1 MFAFLCVFP
10 PQQLK
15 EIFLDLKSIDGILKN
30 LFFVTPTRGL
40 LYVTDTHM
48 GNPTHNL
55 EHLSC
60 FLAGVLAL
68 GTHTLHLPAHVAE
81 RHQWAAEG
89 LAYTCYISYADQM
102 SGVGPDELL
111 MEEGNKW
118 VDELELWEDGGR
130 EGGVPPGLKE
140 GGTKGKGERDY
151 TNANSQY
158 LLRPEVSILFDGCVY
173 ETTTHC
179 EIDRPWKVS
188 SYFGRRQETSSG
200 ESGGTKYSRP
210 L

>member
-1 MFAFLCVFP
+1 
-10 PQQLK
+10 
-15 EIFLDLKSIDGILKN
+15 
-30 LFFVTPTRGL
+30 
-40 LYVTDTHM
+40 M

-81 RHQWAAEG
+81 MHQWAAEG
-89 LAYTCYISYADQM
+89 LAYTCYVSYVDQM

-140 GGTKGKGERDY
+140 GGTKGRGERDY

-158 LLRPEVSILFDGCVY
+158 LLRPEVSILFSECVLRDDRSLRNRQTVESLFVLWKTTGDVKWRERGYEIFKAIMRVSKTHFGFASIDGV
-173 ETTTHC
+173 
-179 EIDRPWKVS
+179 DRIIPPKS
-188 SYFGRRQETSSG
+188 DDMPR
-200 ESGGTKYSRP
+200 
-210 L
+210 